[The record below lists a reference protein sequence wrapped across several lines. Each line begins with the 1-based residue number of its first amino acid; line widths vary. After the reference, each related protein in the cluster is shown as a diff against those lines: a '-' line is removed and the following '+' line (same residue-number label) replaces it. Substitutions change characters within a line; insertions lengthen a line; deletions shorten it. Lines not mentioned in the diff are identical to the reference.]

1 MLSMAWLWSTACY
14 DKFSDTS
21 REHSDRQSLS
31 TTKCP
36 TAPATTDAEVCVL
49 VHPKQEICD
58 GAVEGR
64 NVSIRVLC
72 VVVQYTRLPP
82 QAARFVGP

>member
-58 GAVEGR
+58 GADMDTHSGSTSLIV
-64 NVSIRVLC
+64 
-72 VVVQYTRLPP
+72 PP
-82 QAARFVGP
+82 L